1 MRLLLVEDDLQLIE
15 ELKQAL
21 MQAGFVIDTSN
32 DGINGEFLG
41 DTEPYDAVILDLGL
55 PERPGLEVLQHW
67 RERGNDVP
75 VLILTAR
82 GAWHE
87 KVDGFKAGADDYLSK
102 PFHLE
107 ELVARIHALIR
118 RRHGRADPVLS
129 VAGLVLD
136 AERQNVTLEDGNTIH
151 LTATEYRLLEYL
163 MHNSGKILSKTRLF
177 EHAWSED
184 ISGDENLIEVYINRL
199 RRKIGA
205 DRIETRR
212 GQGYIFRETS

>member
-1 MRLLLVEDDLQLIE
+1 MRLLLVEDDLQLVE

-21 MQAGFVIDTSN
+21 MQAGFVVDTSN
-32 DGINGEFLG
+32 DGINGEFMG
-41 DTEPYDAVILDLGL
+41 DTEPYDAIILDLGL

-177 EHAWSED
+177 EHAWSGD

-212 GQGYIFRETS
+212 GQGYIFRAAS

>member
-1 MRLLLVEDDLQLIE
+1 MRLLIVEDDLQLVE

-21 MQAGFVIDTSN
+21 MQAGFVVDTSN
-32 DGINGEFLG
+32 DGINGEFMG
-41 DTEPYDAVILDLGL
+41 DTEPYDAIILDLGL

-136 AERQNVTLEDGNTIH
+136 AERQNVTLDGGNTIH

-163 MHNSGKILSKTRLF
+163 MNNTGKILSKTRLL
-177 EHAWSED
+177 EHAWSGD
-184 ISGDENLIEVYINRL
+184 VSGDENLIEVYINRL

-212 GQGYIFRETS
+212 GQGYIFKEAS